1 MAANGPINGTD
12 LKIFSSA
19 GGSTELIAFSQT
31 CTLNVSLEL
40 RDITNKSS
48 SGFQENLEGV
58 RSFTVDVEGLYAY
71 NDGASTPAALTN
83 GVDDLIETNVITA
96 RQSFDFEFS
105 AAGTN
110 TGEKLYSGKAF
121 LTSVAL
127 TGGTE
132 DNATY
137 SVTLQG
143 TGALSIT

>member
-110 TGEKLYSGKAF
+110 TG
-121 LTSVAL
+121 
-127 TGGTE
+127 
-132 DNATY
+132 
-137 SVTLQG
+137 
-143 TGALSIT
+143 